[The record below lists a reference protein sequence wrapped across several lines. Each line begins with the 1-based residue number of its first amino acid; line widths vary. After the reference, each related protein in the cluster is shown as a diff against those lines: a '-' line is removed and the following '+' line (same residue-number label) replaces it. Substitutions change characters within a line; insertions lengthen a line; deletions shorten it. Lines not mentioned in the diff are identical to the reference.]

1 MPAAYLDRYKIAFIH
16 IPKCAGTS
24 VNKWL
29 EQFQIPE
36 RISAHPTLESLKRT
50 REIDFSF
57 TIVRNPWDRLV
68 SFYHFTKNIRD
79 PQGILIQHGITNQ
92 MLQDMFY
99 QCNGYSVWPSF
110 DQWLR
115 DLHNF
120 KKPEIMKDFPTPMTQ
135 QHQWVN
141 GLDVVL
147 RVENLEHDFRQI
159 QEKFNCSTPLPLE
172 NTSTHTSYQDYYT
185 AETKDLVANW
195 FADDIKLLGYEF

>member
-29 EQFQIPE
+29 EQFQMPE

-99 QCNGYSVWPSF
+99 HCNGYSVWPSF

-115 DLHNF
+115 DLPNF

-135 QHQWVN
+135 QHLWVN

-159 QEKFNCSTPLPLE
+159 QEKFNCLTPLPLE